1 MVPEGTPINTRKSPS
16 TESEIS
22 AETSRAAA
30 PENAAGLL
38 PARGRA
44 DHRTEADSVEANTV
58 VREERELREIVDLV
72 PHHIAV
78 AAPDGTLILGNRVML
93 DYYGLTTDDL
103 RDAAVEGLARLMHP
117 DDRAPFLATWERGF
131 ASTVPWE
138 TETRFQNRNGEY
150 RWFLVR
156 GTPLFDDGGRIVRW
170 YITGTDIEDRKKAED
185 KIRQDERE
193 LRLLFDVVP
202 QHIVV
207 LDVDGR
213 VLHANRASLEFFGFC
228 STEELTDPEKV
239 GGRYHPD
246 DVAKIVNTAR
256 GFAAGAPPPEL
267 EVRILRQD
275 GQYRWYLIRYSA
287 LRDDEGRV
295 VRWYATGTDIDDRKR
310 AEDAIRRAY
319 ESFATAQRLSKT
331 GNFTADILAD
341 HHTWSEE
348 LYRIYEVD
356 PAAKPT
362 FSALRRLVHPDDLPS
377 YDAALARSL
386 DGSDFDLVFR
396 IVTRSGTVKHLH
408 AVAQVEDYPLFIG
421 GIQDVTERRVAE
433 EALNRART
441 ELARVMRVATAGAL
455 TASIAHEV
463 NQPLSGII
471 TNASTCLRMLDA
483 NPPNIDGAR
492 ETARRTIRDGNRASD
507 VIARLRE
514 LFSRKEFTLESMDL
528 NEATR
533 EVIALSLT
541 ELQRNRVVLQSE
553 LDEDL
558 PTITGDRVQLQ
569 QVILNLLRNASDA
582 MADVNDRPRQLL
594 IRTEQEDGDRVR
606 LTVRDAGVG
615 VDPQSVNRLFDAFH
629 TTKSGGM
636 GIGLF
641 ISRSIVERHGGRLW
655 AEPND
660 GPGAT
665 FSFSIPRALENAL

>member
-93 DYYGLTTDDL
+93 DYYGLTTVDL

-138 TETRFQNRNGEY
+138 TETRFQKRNGEY

-331 GNFTADILAD
+331 GNFTADIVGGPP
-341 HHTWSEE
+341 H
-348 LYRIYEVD
+348 
-356 PAAKPT
+356 
-362 FSALRRLVHPDDLPS
+362 LVRGDLP
-377 YDAALARSL
+377 
-386 DGSDFDLVFR
+386 DLR
-396 IVTRSGTVKHLH
+396 
-408 AVAQVEDYPLFIG
+408 
-421 GIQDVTERRVAE
+421 
-433 EALNRART
+433 
-441 ELARVMRVATAGAL
+441 
-455 TASIAHEV
+455 
-463 NQPLSGII
+463 
-471 TNASTCLRMLDA
+471 
-483 NPPNIDGAR
+483 
-492 ETARRTIRDGNRASD
+492 
-507 VIARLRE
+507 
-514 LFSRKEFTLESMDL
+514 
-528 NEATR
+528 
-533 EVIALSLT
+533 
-541 ELQRNRVVLQSE
+541 
-553 LDEDL
+553 
-558 PTITGDRVQLQ
+558 
-569 QVILNLLRNASDA
+569 
-582 MADVNDRPRQLL
+582 
-594 IRTEQEDGDRVR
+594 
-606 LTVRDAGVG
+606 
-615 VDPQSVNRLFDAFH
+615 
-629 TTKSGGM
+629 
-636 GIGLF
+636 
-641 ISRSIVERHGGRLW
+641 SRSRGQAHV
-655 AEPND
+655 
-660 GPGAT
+660 
-665 FSFSIPRALENAL
+665 

>member
-1 MVPEGTPINTRKSPS
+1 M
-16 TESEIS
+16 
-22 AETSRAAA
+22 
-30 PENAAGLL
+30 
-38 PARGRA
+38 
-44 DHRTEADSVEANTV
+44 EANTV

-138 TETRFQNRNGEY
+138 TETRFQKRNGEY

-213 VLHANRASLEFFGFC
+213 VLDANRASLEFFGFC
-228 STEELTDPEKV
+228 SSEELTDPEKV

-348 LYRIYEVD
+348 LYQIFEVD
-356 PAAKPT
+356 HATERT
-362 FSALRRLVHPDDLPS
+362 FGALRRLVHPDDLPS

-386 DGSDFDLVFR
+386 DGSDFELVFR

-408 AVAQVEDYPLFIG
+408 AVAQVADYPLFIG

-483 NPPNIDGAR
+483 NPPNVDGAR

-528 NEATR
+528 NEAAR

-558 PTITGDRVQLQ
+558 PSITGDRVQLQ
-569 QVILNLLRNASDA
+569 QVILNLLRNASDS
-582 MADVNDRPRQLL
+582 ME
-594 IRTEQEDGDRVR
+594 T
-606 LTVRDAGVG
+606 
-615 VDPQSVNRLFDAFH
+615 
-629 TTKSGGM
+629 
-636 GIGLF
+636 
-641 ISRSIVERHGGRLW
+641 
-655 AEPND
+655 
-660 GPGAT
+660 
-665 FSFSIPRALENAL
+665 

>member
-1 MVPEGTPINTRKSPS
+1 MPASASTLMASTSCSTRSIPRRVEAWASACSSAARSSRDISVGSGQSQTTDLVSPSRSRSPGRSRTPTSRGNKQMVPAGTPM
-16 TESEIS
+16 
-22 AETSRAAA
+22 
-30 PENAAGLL
+30 
-38 PARGRA
+38 
-44 DHRTEADSVEANTV
+44 NTV
-58 VREERELREIVDLV
+58 IHEERELREIVDLV

-103 RDAAVEGLARLMHP
+103 RDATAEGLARLMHP
-117 DDRAPFLATWERGF
+117 DDGAPFLATWEHGF

-138 TETRFQNRNGEY
+138 TETRFQKWTGEY

-156 GTPLFDDGGRIVRW
+156 GTPLFGDGGRIVRW

-193 LRLLFDVVP
+193 LRLLIDVVP

-213 VLHANRASLEFFGFC
+213 VLDANRASLEFFGFC
-228 STEELTDPEKV
+228 SQEELTDPEKV

-256 GFAAGAPPPEL
+256 AFAAGAPPPDL

-295 VRWYATGTDIDDRKR
+295 VRWYAVGTDIDDRKR
-310 AEDAIRRAY
+310 AENAIRRAN

-331 GNFTADILAD
+331 GNFTADIVAD
-341 HHTWSEE
+341 HYTWSEE

-356 PAAKPT
+356 PAAKLT
-362 FSALRRLVHPDDLPS
+362 YGALRGLVHPDDLPS
-377 YDAALARSL
+377 FDAALARVSA
-386 DGSDFDLVFR
+386 GFDLDLSFR
-396 IVTRSGTVKHLH
+396 IVTPSGTVKHLH
-408 AVAQVEDYPLFIG
+408 GVAQVADYPLFIG
-421 GIQDVTERRVAE
+421 GVQDVTERSVAE

-483 NPPNIDGAR
+483 NPPNVDGAR

-507 VIARLRE
+507 VIAR
-514 LFSRKEFTLESMDL
+514 
-528 NEATR
+528 
-533 EVIALSLT
+533 V
-541 ELQRNRVVLQSE
+541 
-553 LDEDL
+553 
-558 PTITGDRVQLQ
+558 
-569 QVILNLLRNASDA
+569 
-582 MADVNDRPRQLL
+582 
-594 IRTEQEDGDRVR
+594 
-606 LTVRDAGVG
+606 
-615 VDPQSVNRLFDAFH
+615 
-629 TTKSGGM
+629 
-636 GIGLF
+636 
-641 ISRSIVERHGGRLW
+641 
-655 AEPND
+655 
-660 GPGAT
+660 
-665 FSFSIPRALENAL
+665 RALF